1 MEMRFA
7 NVLEK
12 MKSEKTEDHLRDEIK
27 STLEEFRKVSKDDI
41 TQLKLTMMETDKQKV
56 ENELLSTKQRLLEI
70 EESKTSLS
78 SQVFITN
85 AMFYY
90 NFNEIML

>member
-1 MEMRFA
+1 MEKRFA

-56 ENELLSTKQRLLEI
+56 ENELLMTKQRLLEI

-78 SQVFITN
+78 SQVLIKKN
-85 AMFYY
+85 
-90 NFNEIML
+90 

>member
-1 MEMRFA
+1 MEKRFA

-56 ENELLSTKQRLLEI
+56 ENELLMTKQRLLEI

-78 SQVFITN
+78 
-85 AMFYY
+85 
-90 NFNEIML
+90 ML

>member
-56 ENELLSTKQRLLEI
+56 ENELLITKQRLLEI

>member
-56 ENELLSTKQRLLEI
+56 ENELLITKQRLLEI

-78 SQVFITN
+78 SQVFKK
-85 AMFYY
+85 Y
-90 NFNEIML
+90 